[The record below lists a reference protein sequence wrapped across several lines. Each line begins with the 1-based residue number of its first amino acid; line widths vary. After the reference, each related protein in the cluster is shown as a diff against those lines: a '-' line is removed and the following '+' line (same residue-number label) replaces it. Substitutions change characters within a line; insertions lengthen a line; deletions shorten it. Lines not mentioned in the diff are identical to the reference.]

1 MKILVPLCLTGFVGY
16 LNLFGMTPFVLEI
29 ADDFGISVALV
40 GAAITSAWLVSA
52 IAGLLIGP
60 VARHYGSRRILIAG
74 LVCIAVSAVGTV
86 LSPGTL
92 LLVAAR
98 VAGGFGAS
106 VAAGVTLAIAADQF
120 EGDRRRIALGIIT
133 SSIAIAVMAGLIMLT
148 TLSQFAGWRGALVA
162 LGLLALATIPL
173 SLLLLPADPGLPS
186 ERLRLSGVIPEYV
199 QLLRGSPVLW
209 LILACFLH
217 GVTLTGLTTYLGA
230 YLSSDHGLSTQ
241 TVGLVMSILGGG
253 YFAGTIVAGK
263 GVPFLTLRSVYALT
277 AVVSGLSWMVI
288 FSTTVPYPG
297 LTLVV
302 ALTTLA
308 SGIGWVS
315 LITLIAEQAGRGVTI
330 VMVLSASILNFG
342 SAFGS
347 GLGSV
352 ILTFA
357 GYQLLGVALALF
369 VIVAA
374 PLVWRRD
381 PDLAA

>member
-1 MKILVPLCLTGFVGY
+1 VKILIPLCLTGFVGY
-16 LNLFGMTPFVLEI
+16 LNLFGMTPFVPEI
-29 ADDFGISVALV
+29 ADDLGISVALV

-52 IAGLLIGP
+52 AAGLLIGP
-60 VARHYGSRRILIAG
+60 AARHYGSRRILVAG
-74 LVCIAVSAVGTV
+74 LVCIAVSAIGTA

-92 LLVAAR
+92 LLVVAR

-106 VAAGVTLAIAADQF
+106 VAAGITLAIAADQF
-120 EGDRRRIALGIIT
+120 EGDRRRVALGIIT
-133 SSIAIAVMAGLIMLT
+133 SSIAIAVMAGLLMLT
-148 TLSQFAGWRGALVA
+148 TLSQFAGWRGALVG
-162 LGLLALATIPL
+162 LGALALVTIPL
-173 SLLLLPADPGLPS
+173 SLSLLPGDPGVPS
-186 ERLRLSGVIPEYV
+186 ERLRLTGIFPEYV

-230 YLSSDHGLSTQ
+230 YLSNDHDLSTQ

-263 GVPFLTLRSVYALT
+263 GVPFLTMRSVYALT
-277 AVVSGLSWMVI
+277 AIVSGVSWMVV
-288 FSTTVPYPG
+288 FSTMVPYPG

-315 LITLIAEQAGRGVTI
+315 LITLVAEKAGPSVTI
-330 VMVLSASILNFG
+330 IMVLSASVLNFG

-347 GLGSV
+347 GLGSL

-357 GYQLLGVALALF
+357 GYQVLGVSLSLF
-369 VIVAA
+369 VILAA
-374 PLVWRRD
+374 ALVWRRD
-381 PDLAA
+381 TALAT